1 MTVYDII
8 FHGEICLHVAVG
20 GLHTPT
26 ECVGELVYKKFE
38 VITNITI
45 WVLFFQEDHYL
56 VMYAGFQVSLRSTVV
71 WFDAAQHHF
80 YILFYRHE
88 DRAMFFEVY
97 HTQMK
102 TEAVL
107 LRVTYRTYLHIY
119 LYKYIS
125 SIFCHVNSTI
135 GACFQD
141 VDAQILL

>member
-1 MTVYDII
+1 M
-8 FHGEICLHVAVG
+8 G
-20 GLHTPT
+20 
-26 ECVGELVYKKFE
+26 
-38 VITNITI
+38 
-45 WVLFFQEDHYL
+45 LFFQENHYL
-56 VMYAGFQVSLRSTVV
+56 VTYAGFQVSLRSTVV

-107 LRVTYRTYLHIY
+107 LSVTYRTYLQIY
-119 LYKYIS
+119 ICKYIYII
-125 SIFCHVNSTI
+125 IFCHVNTTI

-141 VDAQILL
+141 VDLDAQVLL